1 MTNILY
7 VPYRNRPEIILFFF
21 KVETGN
27 ISGGLFRIEADH
39 PGKPYYSFRGYLFSS
54 QEQLI
59 GAKAFCRRLPAANH
73 QIDPDQHNHPP
84 NPLDRVEWLS

>member
-7 VPYRNRPEIILFFF
+7 VSYRNRLEIILFFF

-27 ISGGLFRIEADH
+27 ISFSLFRIETGH
-39 PGKPYYSFRGYLFSS
+39 PGMPYYSFRGYLFSS
-54 QEQLI
+54 QEKLI
-59 GAKAFCRRLPAANH
+59 GADAFCRRLPATNH

-84 NPLDRVEWLS
+84 NPLDRVERLT